1 MDVLKAIESRLSIRS
16 YKDIPVKPEDLANIV
31 KAGQIAPIAGALHF
45 SVVTNRNV
53 LDNISEAGRQAML
66 NGTEFSKGRASL
78 PGYTPLYHAPALV
91 VISGPKGGNF
101 NDVNAGL
108 AAENI
113 IIAATG
119 LGYGSCYLYSI
130 SPLFKEGDK
139 YNTLVGI
146 PNNYEFCC
154 GIIFGITD
162 DVNAFSPVP
171 RPAKNLDN
179 INYVE

>member
-1 MDVLKAIESRLSIRS
+1 MDAIKAIESRLSIRS
-16 YKDIPVKPEDLANIV
+16 YKNIPVKPQDLAKIV
-31 KAGQIAPIAGALHF
+31 KAGQIAPIAGVLHF
-45 SVVTNRNV
+45 SVITAPDV
-53 LDNISEAGRQAML
+53 LNDISEAGRQAML

-78 PGYTPLYHAPALV
+78 PGYTPLYHAPALI

-113 IIAATG
+113 IIAATS

-130 SPLFKEGDK
+130 NPLFVQDGK
-139 YNTLVGI
+139 YKSLVGM
-146 PNNYEFCC
+146 PDNYEFCC
-154 GIIFGITD
+154 GIILGITD

-171 RPAKNLDN
+171 RPTKKLDN
-179 INYVE
+179 VNYVE